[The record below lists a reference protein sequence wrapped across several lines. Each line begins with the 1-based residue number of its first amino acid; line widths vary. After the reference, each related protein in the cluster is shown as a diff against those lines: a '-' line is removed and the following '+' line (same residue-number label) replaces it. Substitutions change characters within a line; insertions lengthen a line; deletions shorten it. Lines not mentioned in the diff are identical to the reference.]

1 MKWDFWRGKN
11 VLVTGHTGF
20 KGSWLSLWLIK
31 LGANVTGYALKPPSS
46 YNLFEEAKIAELIH
60 SVEGDIRDYDLLSSV
75 IKQTSPEII
84 IHLAAQPLVRHSYS
98 NTIETYS
105 TNVMGVVNLLEVVRK
120 IQSVKSIINVTTDKC
135 YQNNEWIW
143 GYRETDHMGGH
154 DPYSSSKAC
163 SELVTS
169 AFRDSFYGASDGI
182 RKVGLA
188 TARAGNV
195 IGGGDWALDRL
206 VPDVLSAFE
215 HGHYPKVRNPTSIR
229 PWQHVLEPIRGYLM
243 LAQKNYEFP
252 DEYAE
257 AWNFGP
263 EDSDSKTVEYVVQ
276 ALADFWG
283 SPLAQYSLEDIRD
296 KPKTVLHEA
305 KNLSL
310 DISKA
315 RARLNWSPLINLD
328 EAIRLTMEWHKA
340 RSNGK
345 IVRDI
350 TLDQIEQYQKLAT
363 Y

>member
-1 MKWDFWRGKN
+1 MRWDFWSGKN

-20 KGSWLSLWLIK
+20 KGSWLCLWLTK
-31 LGANVTGYALKPPSS
+31 LGANVSGYSLKPPSS
-46 YNLFEEAKIAELIH
+46 CNLFEEAKIAELIH

-75 IKQTSPEII
+75 IEQTSPEII
-84 IHLAAQPLVRHSYS
+84 IHLAAQPLVRYSYS

-120 IQSVKSIINVTTDKC
+120 IKSVKSIVNVTTDKC

-143 GYRETDHMGGH
+143 GYRETDHMGGR

-163 SELVTS
+163 SEIVTS
-169 AFRDSFYGASDGI
+169 AFRDSFYGACDHF

-206 VPDVLSAFE
+206 VPDVLSAFKR
-215 HGHYPKVRNPTSIR
+215 GHYPKVRNPTSIR

-263 EDSDSKTVEYVVQ
+263 EDSDSKTVENIVQ
-276 ALADFWG
+276 ALADLWG
-283 SPLAQYSLEDIRD
+283 SPLSQYPLEDTVD
-296 KPKTVLHEA
+296 KPKTNLHEA
-305 KNLSL
+305 KQLRL

-328 EAIRLTMEWHKA
+328 YAIRLTMEWYKA
-340 RSNGK
+340 RNKGK
-345 IVRDI
+345 SVRDI
-350 TLDQIEQYQKLAT
+350 TLDQIMEYENLLR
-363 Y
+363 